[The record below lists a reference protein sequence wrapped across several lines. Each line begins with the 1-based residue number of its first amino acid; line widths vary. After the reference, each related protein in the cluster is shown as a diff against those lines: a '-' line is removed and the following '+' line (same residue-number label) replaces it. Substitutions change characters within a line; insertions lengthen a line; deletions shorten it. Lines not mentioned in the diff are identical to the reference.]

1 MINIVKIGG
10 NVVDNPEL
18 LKEFVRDFAAMPGM
32 KALIHG
38 GGVMASQMQKSMG
51 MTPVMVEGRRVTDE
65 ATLKVVTMVYAG
77 WCNKNITAL
86 LQAEGC
92 NAIGLSGADGNA
104 IKARKRPPVHV
115 ESLGEDVDYGFVGDV
130 TGDSV
135 NAGFIY
141 SLMERGIVPVFNAIN
156 HDGEGNLL
164 NTNADTIASSV
175 AIAMANYRYRSPR
188 EVCCRCEECTHCSD
202 DGRLTH
208 ETELIYCF
216 EKDGVL
222 YDKDDD
228 GSVIPEIDRE
238 RFAELKAEG
247 RVADGMIPKLANS
260 FKAIDSGVARVIIKH
275 ARNLNNKKGTVLK

>member
-1 MINIVKIGG
+1 MIRIVKIGG

-18 LKEFVRDFAAMPGM
+18 LREFVRNFAAMPGM
-32 KALIHG
+32 KVLVHG
-38 GGVMASQMQKSMG
+38 GGVMASQMQKEMG
-51 MTPVMVEGRRVTDE
+51 LAPVMIEGRRVTDE
-65 ATLKVVTMVYAG
+65 AALKVVTMVYAG
-77 WCNKNITAL
+77 WCSKTITAL

-92 NAIGLSGADGNA
+92 NGIGLSGADGNA
-104 IKARKRPPVHV
+104 IKASRRPPVHI
-115 ESLGEDVDYGFVGDV
+115 ESLGKEIDYGYVGDV
-130 TGDSV
+130 TGESV

-141 SLMERGIVPVFNAIN
+141 ALLERGIVPVFNAIN
-156 HDGEGNLL
+156 HDGAGNLL

-175 AIAMANYRYRSPR
+175 ATAMANYRYRSPR

-228 GSVIPEIDRE
+228 SSVISEISRS
-238 RFAELKAEG
+238 RFEELKKEG
-247 RVADGMIPKLANS
+247 IVADGMIPKLANA
-260 FKAIDSGVARVIIKH
+260 FKAIDSGVARVVIKH
-275 ARNLNNKKGTVLK
+275 ARNLLNDKGTVLI